1 MERVRDPQP
10 QARDDDDTEWRR
22 WMQALGQRLRQMRE
36 LAQLSQEELARLA
49 GVSQGA
55 VSRLETARG
64 MATPMVVVMKISL
77 AVAHRLRMLATAA
90 HGDHPELRQA
100 IEAEDVLLSPLA
112 NAGEHPLR
120 IPGEAGLEEVVRM
133 YRDLGPRQRV
143 PLIAVLRAVSS
154 VLKVIVVAPLA
165 TLVA

>member
-1 MERVRDPQP
+1 MERSREPRTHVLEE
-10 QARDDDDTEWRR
+10 DDNEWRR

-36 LAQLSQEELARLA
+36 LGRLSQEELARLA

-77 AVAHRLRMLATAA
+77 AVAHRLRALV
-90 HGDHPELRQA
+90 DNRDDPELRRA

-112 NAGEHPLR
+112 RAGEHPLR
-120 IPGEAGLEEVVRM
+120 IPDDAGLEEVVRM

-143 PLIAVLRAVSS
+143 PLLAVLRAVSS
-154 VLKVIVVAPLA
+154 VLKTVAIVPLA
-165 TLVA
+165 LP